1 MKSRYLTMLG
11 ILAIAS
17 GAALAKDENY
27 GRNMASA
34 CNSCHG
40 TNGNSV
46 GGMEPLA
53 GLPKNKLVTNMK
65 EFRAGAKSATVMH
78 QLAKGYNDAQIE
90 AIADF
95 YAAQK

>member
-1 MKSRYLTMLG
+1 MKSRYLTMLSV
-11 ILAIAS
+11 LAIAS
-17 GAALAKDENY
+17 SAALANDNSA
-27 GRNMASA
+27 RNNASA

-40 TNGNSV
+40 TNGNSI

-53 GLPKNKLVTNMK
+53 GLPKNKLITNMK
-65 EFRAGAKSATVMH
+65 EFRAGAKTATVMH
-78 QLAKGYNDAQIE
+78 QLAKGYTDAQIE